1 MAKKRQTFG
10 KMIRERERAEK
21 RARKQEKKDARK
33 AMIEAGLD
41 PFAEDPYGERSP
53 EAVPPEDEPEAG
65 VTPPE
70 TGVTPPAENRPS

>member
-41 PFAEDPYGERSP
+41 PFAEDPYA
-53 EAVPPEDEPEAG
+53 EATPDATSPEDE
-65 VTPPE
+65 PE
-70 TGVTPPAENRPS
+70 TGVTPPGDDRP

>member
-21 RARKQEKKDARK
+21 RARKQEKKDQRK

-53 EAVPPEDEPEAG
+53 EAVPEDEPEAG

>member
-21 RARKQEKKDARK
+21 RARKQEKKDQRK

-53 EAVPPEDEPEAG
+53 EAVPPEDEPETGAA
-65 VTPPE
+65 PP
-70 TGVTPPAENRPS
+70 VRPEP